1 MGQQNTYRLPE
12 QPGENP
18 GHDTSH
24 IEHYRVLVAQAEPA
38 AKGTESRDLKGRKPK
53 PHGYSLSPAK
63 TPRCQS
69 SLSAAR
75 SMLREG
81 KAHQ

>member
-1 MGQQNTYRLPE
+1 MGQQNTYRLLE